1 MKALASLSLTA
12 GTVLLLAG
20 CVGIPPD
27 ALKLPADSLANRQLQ
42 TRVFEGLEEPA
53 MLSACA
59 GVLQDQ
65 GFTLD
70 ESETK
75 LGVIVASKDR
85 SAVSTTEVTAKVIL
99 GLVNFMSDPFFQ
111 NMTYAKRQVI
121 QASLVTRP
129 LNATKERTHTVRVTF
144 QRRTYDNK
152 GLLIK
157 SEKLNEPA
165 LYRDFYDRLAQSV
178 NLEALSV

>member
-1 MKALASLSLTA
+1 
-12 GTVLLLAG
+12 
-20 CVGIPPD
+20 
-27 ALKLPADSLANRQLQ
+27 
-42 TRVFEGLEEPA
+42 

-70 ESETK
+70 ESETR

-85 SAVSTTEVTAKVIL
+85 SAVNTAEVTAKVIL
-99 GLVNFMSDPFFQ
+99 GIVNFMYDPFFQ
-111 NMTYAKRQVI
+111 NVKYAKRQVI

-129 LNATKERTHTVRVTF
+129 QTGGEERIHTVRVTF

-152 GLLIK
+152 GQLIL

-165 LYRDFYDRLAQSV
+165 LYRDFYDRLAKSV
-178 NLEALSV
+178 NLEALSL